1 MVTVNFYTF
10 LVKNSLRE
18 NFIFLLKTKQQEAQ
32 LSYIIGC

>member
-10 LVKNSLRE
+10 LVKNFLRE

-32 LSYIIGC
+32 LSYIIAC